1 MKSIFLAFLFACA
14 STGTVFS
21 QELSINGKW
30 KYITNT
36 DQPEFSKA
44 NFNDSSWADLD
55 RLEWKDDIKTT
66 AVRVL
71 WLRKKVFIPSSLKK
85 EYEKTGSL
93 SLSMGKIRQS
103 DETYLNGKLIGSNT
117 SGDTNRNYLIEQD
130 HILWDKENILAIRMT
145 HWGHFLISK
154 TPTFKSASADL
165 FFKYSTNL
173 KNGDIATPIANESLY
188 YQINISNS
196 STKILKGKVVAAFYS
211 FKGEKVNAFEK
222 DVELVAGTNTI
233 TFLYKAV
240 TPFIKVVYT
249 LTIPQF
255 QYSQSWNAEYG
266 FENIV
271 YNKTVPQ
278 TAYLVKEKFQNP
290 EINHLKIEGWLGEK
304 IDINT
309 KKRLYKV
316 DEEAILTGFINRPG
330 AHSWI
335 GEHVGKFLEAAC
347 NTYANNGDA
356 RLKIQID
363 RTAQQLIAAQLQ
375 DGYLGTYDENSH
387 WTSWDVWS
395 HKYNIIG
402 LLRYYELSGF
412 EPALQACKKIGDLIC
427 AKFGEDPDQK
437 NIIKSGA
444 HVGMAATSI
453 IDPMT
458 DLYRFTGD
466 KKYLDFCY
474 YIIKSYDS
482 SNGPRI
488 ITDLDSLK
496 RVDKIANGKAYEM
509 MSNIVG
515 IIKLYRVTNDPSF
528 LKPVLLAWNDIAS
541 KRLYI
546 TGTTSSMEHFQDDF
560 VLPGENH
567 VHMGEGCVTTTWLQL
582 NYQLFCTMG
591 DIKYLD
597 ELERS
602 VYNHL
607 IGAED
612 PQTGGVSYYTALMGK
627 KEYGTNITCCM
638 SSIPRGIAMIPM
650 FVNGEINETPA
661 FLFYEAGVYKTNL
674 RGGVK
679 VTFKTTTNLA
689 TDGKIL
695 ISVSPSKTAKFK
707 VLFRKP
713 YWAKNFVI
721 KINNKIENSEGE
733 LVSIERTWKKGDQIE
748 ISVSVPVEILE
759 GGKSYPNRISFQL
772 GPQVLVFDQKLNKIL
787 AEEIVLNKD
796 TISLVKT
803 SDKILPENWCGNQVY
818 AMDGESKGQV
828 IKIYLVPFADAGQT
842 KGIITTWLKTK

>member
-1 MKSIFLAFLFACA
+1 MKSIFLAFVFACTSIGA
-14 STGTVFS
+14 VFS

-30 KYITNT
+30 KYITNN

-55 RLEWKDDIKTT
+55 KLEWKDDIKTT

-117 SGDTNRNYLIEQD
+117 SGDTNRNYLVEQE
-130 HILWDKENILAIRMT
+130 HILWDKENILAIRVT

-154 TPTFKSASADL
+154 TPTFKSAPADL

-173 KNGDIATPIANESLY
+173 KNGDITTPIANESLD

-222 DVELVAGTNTI
+222 DVELVVGTNTI
-233 TFLYKAV
+233 TFPYKAV

-249 LTIPQF
+249 LTVPQF

-271 YNKTVPQ
+271 YNKTFPK
-278 TAYLVKEKFQNP
+278 TSYLVKEKFQNP
-290 EINHLKIEGWLGEK
+290 EIKHLKIEGWLGEK

-316 DEEAILTGFINRPG
+316 DEEAILAGFINRPG

-347 NTYANNGDA
+347 NSYANNGDA

-412 EPALQACKKIGDLIC
+412 EPALQACTKIGDLLC

-453 IDPMT
+453 INPMT

-582 NYQLFCTMG
+582 NYQLFCTTG
-591 DIKYLD
+591 EIKYLD
-597 ELERS
+597 ELERT

-661 FLFYEAGVYKTNL
+661 FLFYEPGVYKTNL
-674 RGGVK
+674 RGGINVA
-679 VTFKTTTNLA
+679 FKTTTNLA

-721 KINNKIENSEGE
+721 KINNKIENSEGD

-748 ISVSVPVEILE
+748 ISVSVPIKILV

-787 AEEIVLNKD
+787 AEEIVLDKD
-796 TISLVKT
+796 TISLVKA
-803 SDKILPENWCGNQVY
+803 SDKILPKNWCGNQVY
-818 AMDGESKGQV
+818 AMDVESKGKV
-828 IKIYLVPFADAGQT
+828 EKIYLVPFADAGQT
-842 KGIITTWLKTK
+842 RGVITSWLKTK